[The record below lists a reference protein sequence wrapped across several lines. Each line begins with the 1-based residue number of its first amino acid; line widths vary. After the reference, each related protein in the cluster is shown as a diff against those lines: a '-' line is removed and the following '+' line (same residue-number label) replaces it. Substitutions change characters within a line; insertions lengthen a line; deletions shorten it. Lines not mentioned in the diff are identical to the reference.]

1 VRACFPLTTKQ
12 YQVCIHLTEK
22 QIYVFISDILNVMHY
37 KVLKNENDFKRFIST
52 FMNGLFNETDKNPLK
67 QFFQAS
73 KPHCK

>member
-1 VRACFPLTTKQ
+1 MRDCFPLTTKQ
-12 YQVCIHLTEK
+12 YQVYIHLTEK

-67 QFFQAS
+67 TILS
-73 KPHCK
+73 SIKTTL

>member
-1 VRACFPLTTKQ
+1 MRDCFPLTTKQ

-67 QFFQAS
+67 TILS
-73 KPHCK
+73 SIKTTL